1 MPALSTW
8 AAPKP
13 VTWGSW
19 ITVGGKAPP
28 PWGIDPTTVTQR
40 CDASGISPFPSGELF
55 RDIKYWDKTD
65 RIRFPLG
72 NPAYGVIE
80 RYAPAATTSPA
91 LSAQDQADLELGR
104 KVRGL
109 VKP

>member
-1 MPALSTW
+1 MPTLSTW
-8 AAPKP
+8 FAPKP
-13 VTWGSW
+13 IAWGSW
-19 ITVGGKAPP
+19 ITIGGKTPP
-28 PWGIDPTTVTQR
+28 PWGIDPATVTQR
-40 CDASGISPFPSGELF
+40 CDAAGTIAYQSGELF

-72 NPAYGVIE
+72 DPAYGVIE
-80 RYAPAATTSPA
+80 RYAPPAAASPT